1 MRCWVIGAP
10 SVRELLSVGAWL
22 LVPALLSDL
31 VLMPVAA
38 VLSVLVTR
46 HLPTA
51 WRAPVTV
58 GLALSAFV
66 VLIGWPFIGG
76 FGRHPDKPS
85 LLNRDYLGG
94 ALVVLGVV
102 WLGCVVAAVINSV
115 IARHRSLTRALPDDQ
130 LG

>member
-76 FGRHPDKPS
+76 FGRQPDNSS
-85 LLNRDYLGG
+85 LLDRDYVAG
-94 ALVVLGVV
+94 ALGLLGLI
-102 WLGCVVAAVINSV
+102 WFGCVLTGV
-115 IARHRSLTRALPDDQ
+115 IATVRGRAQLPID
-130 LG
+130 

>member
-76 FGRHPDKPS
+76 FGRHPDNPT
-85 LLNRDYLGG
+85 LLNRDYLRG
-94 ALVVLGVV
+94 ALVVLRRG
-102 WLGCVVAAVINSV
+102 LAGL
-115 IARHRSLTRALPDDQ
+115 RGGGGDQ
-130 LG
+130 LRDRAAPITHPSSSG

>member
-1 MRCWVIGAP
+1 VRCWVIGAP

-76 FGRHPDKPS
+76 FGRQPDNSS
-85 LLNRDYLGG
+85 LLDRDYVAG
-94 ALVVLGVV
+94 ALGLLGLI
-102 WLGCVVAAVINSV
+102 WFGCVLTGV
-115 IARHRSLTRALPDDQ
+115 IATVRGRAQLPID
-130 LG
+130 